1 MKESIENRIDN
12 IRKSTTPEELQ
23 EHVCPFYQKGGHPD
37 CTTCVEASERVSDCK
52 DYYLERIT
60 KFPMDIWCEDFDA
73 FLAQERDQTGV
84 DELVGVGINC
94 NSCYMADKCPLFKA
108 DFVCGIKWDN
118 NKPKTASEMVD
129 FLVGL
134 QYERVKRASVF
145 EKIDGGVPDANLSG
159 EMDRLSSLIYQKD
172 NLGRDKVS
180 ISMEA
185 SGHAGGGI
193 LAKLFGGSGSA
204 LPEKT
209 EKDVIDI
216 TTEIV
221 EPIKIEEKKRNDL
234 CEETFAKGQK
244 QKSGC

>member
-1 MKESIENRIDN
+1 MKEIPEIVQKRIDSV
-12 IRKSTTPEELQ
+12 KKAEVSELPK
-23 EHVCPFYQKGGHPD
+23 CLCSFFKKGGDRD
-37 CTTCVEASERVSDCK
+37 CLSCKQEDSKLEDCR

-60 KFPMDIWCEDFDA
+60 KFPMDVWCEDFDKFTA
-73 FLAQERDQTGV
+73 LSRDV
-84 DELVGVGINC
+84 EPLEEVVGIGINC
-94 NSCYMADKCPLFKA
+94 DNCYMYDKCPLFKSGY
-108 DFVCGIKWDN
+108 VCGIKWDE

-134 QYERVKRASVF
+134 QYERIKRASVF

-193 LAKLFGGSGSA
+193 LAKLFGGSTSA

-209 EKDVIDI
+209 EKDVIDVP
-216 TTEIV
+216 TEIV
-221 EPIKIEEKKRNDL
+221 EPIKIEKK
-234 CEETFAKGQK
+234 
-244 QKSGC
+244 